1 MHLSATLSHL
11 RLRPNTLGEDTDLI
25 CAEAIA
31 LRDSLE
37 SRITQRSI
45 AGRAKAPFQPQFSA
59 IIALQGSGIHHL
71 VKAMLFRHKFHKSRY
86 HKPFVLSGVNGHS
99 AGTPYRPGR
108 LPQLTQPPK
117 LTLFFILLFALL
129 LGCSFAHIW
138 KAHAVNQIC
147 IRLDSLRSRQQEL
160 LERLMT
166 QQLIF
171 QEITLYSKVEPL
183 AREVLG
189 MRPSTVK
196 PVVIAPLHEPA
207 VGTQAAAAVH
217 PSAQRE

>member
-1 MHLSATLSHL
+1 
-11 RLRPNTLGEDTDLI
+11 
-25 CAEAIA
+25 
-31 LRDSLE
+31 
-37 SRITQRSI
+37 
-45 AGRAKAPFQPQFSA
+45 
-59 IIALQGSGIHHL
+59 
-71 VKAMLFRHKFHKSRY
+71 MLFRHKFHKSRY
-86 HKPFVLSGVNGHS
+86 RKPFVLSGISGHL

-129 LGCSFAHIW
+129 LGFSFAHIW

-160 LERLMT
+160 LERLKT

-171 QEITLYSKVEPL
+171 QEITLYSKIEPL

-189 MRPSTVK
+189 MRPSPVK
-196 PVVIAPLHEPA
+196 PVVIAPLQES
-207 VGTQAAAAVH
+207 VGGTRTAATIH
-217 PSAQRE
+217 SSAKRD